1 MGQHRDRPA
10 EGVVGWV
17 AGRWGGG
24 GVGNDN
30 FQHCC
35 LVHMTN
41 RYFSPQHTRGVYCVT
56 PTNED
61 STFLHWK
68 WPFCVG
74 IVDGVKL

>member
-1 MGQHRDRPA
+1 
-10 EGVVGWV
+10 VV
-17 AGRWGGG
+17 GRWGGG